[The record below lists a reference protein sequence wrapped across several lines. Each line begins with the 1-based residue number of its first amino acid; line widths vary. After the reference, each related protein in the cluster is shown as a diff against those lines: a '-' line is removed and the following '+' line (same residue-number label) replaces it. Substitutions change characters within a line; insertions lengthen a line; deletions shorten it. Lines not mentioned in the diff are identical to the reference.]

1 LYLQSPAPTT
11 PKLAIAVKEVTTQPV
26 TGETAAVVQNKEV
39 IVHVV
44 QPKET
49 LYSIS
54 KKYEVSLA
62 QIQQW
67 NKLAGTEL
75 KEGTELIINKK
86 SLRSTINILLRT

>member
-1 LYLQSPAPTT
+1 MTVNMQPAVGEQLYLQSPAPAT
-11 PKLAIAVKEVTTQPV
+11 PKLAVVIKETLSQS
-26 TGETAAVVQNKEV
+26 ETDDKNVVVNNEV

-75 KEGTELIINKK
+75 KEGTELIINK
-86 SLRSTINILLRT
+86 